1 MFSFLKQD
9 LKILTSCLSVEG
21 NTEDMWNKPTLSRE
35 LSYALLSEKTDL
47 YLKNFF
53 IHLPH
58 LLVKSFFGVKV
69 KLKILSLFLS
79 LEDNT
84 EYMSENQH

>member
-9 LKILTSCLSVEG
+9 LKILTSCLSVED

-47 YLKNFF
+47 HLKNFF